1 MANQTLHQDPCA
13 ICKET
18 YCVSKISLFSHLH
31 REDMTTVLK
40 KIDRKTYKKG
50 EFLFTPGDT
59 AERLW
64 IVNEGSVKVFR
75 YTIDGKE
82 QILYLLTE
90 GDFLGDLN
98 LFKENRYEY
107 YASALESTRLC
118 TLTRKNFQQ
127 ILLEVPAINEKILA
141 YAYDRISSLEKQIQT
156 VTSKDV
162 SLRLANFLLHFSRHF
177 GIKKGDI
184 IEITFPISREDIA
197 NYLGLTR
204 ETVSRQLSQFQ
215 QMDLIAMEGN
225 KKVTILDLEELRA
238 MGSEV

>member
-1 MANQTLHQDPCA
+1 MENQTLHHDPCS

-18 YCVSKISLFSHLH
+18 YCVSKISLFSHLD
-31 REDMTTVLK
+31 REDMTKVLK
-40 KIDRKTYKKG
+40 KIDRRKYKKG
-50 EFLFTPGDT
+50 EFLFRPGET

-90 GDFLGDLN
+90 GNFLGDLN

-107 YASALESTRLC
+107 YSSALENTRLC

-127 ILLEVPAINEKILA
+127 LLLEVPTINEKILA

-162 SLRLANFLLHFSRHF
+162 SFRLANFLLHFSRHF
-177 GIKKGDI
+177 GIKKGEE

-215 QMDLIAMEGN
+215 GMNLIIMEGN
-225 KKVTILDLEELRA
+225 KKVRILDIEELRHLA
-238 MGSEV
+238 ADA